1 MRLPRWLRATRL
13 IAPRPAG
20 RFKRHNVLGR
30 TVRLLGCVALLWGF
44 HGATN
49 TRNLKRLRPGAN
61 RPDRAW
67 MNAKGMCVFPLAGDE
82 IPRTGG
88 QLAESLLGGWRDIFS
103 FPDRSHVVELTG
115 GRYPAIDTVTVDLSG
130 AVANPRH
137 KSAPIPDPI
146 PSSRS
151 LAVNHFS
158 MVAEPLLSHRAKI
171 NMRVTGTGVRFD
183 LQHDKQGKPILML
196 ADAREGMLHFDVS
209 RADLERLMLA
219 QAKEAAAT
227 QALIVR
233 SVDFDLD
240 ELGPRSLKADLHVST
255 LVGFIPAGL
264 RFTARVDIDEQM
276 NARISD
282 LACDGDEVLGPLIVN
297 FIRPGLAKYNG
308 KTKPLVAFPSG
319 NLKLSD
325 VQVRGGERIELTAR
339 FGN

>member
-1 MRLPRWLRATRL
+1 MRLPSWLRATRL

-20 RFKRHNVLGR
+20 RFKRHDVLNR

-115 GRYPAIDTVTVDLSG
+115 GRYPAIDTMTVDLSG

-137 KSAPIPDPI
+137 RSAPIPDPI

-171 NMRVTGTGVRFD
+171 NMRVTGT
-183 LQHDKQGKPILML
+183 
-196 ADAREGMLHFDVS
+196 
-209 RADLERLMLA
+209 
-219 QAKEAAAT
+219 
-227 QALIVR
+227 
-233 SVDFDLD
+233 
-240 ELGPRSLKADLHVST
+240 
-255 LVGFIPAGL
+255 
-264 RFTARVDIDEQM
+264 
-276 NARISD
+276 
-282 LACDGDEVLGPLIVN
+282 
-297 FIRPGLAKYNG
+297 
-308 KTKPLVAFPSG
+308 
-319 NLKLSD
+319 
-325 VQVRGGERIELTAR
+325 
-339 FGN
+339 